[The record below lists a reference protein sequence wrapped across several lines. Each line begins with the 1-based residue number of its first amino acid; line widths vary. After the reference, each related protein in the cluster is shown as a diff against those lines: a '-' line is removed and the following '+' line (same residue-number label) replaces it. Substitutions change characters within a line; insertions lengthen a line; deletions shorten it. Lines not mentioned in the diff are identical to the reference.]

1 MVLEETKAAGPED
14 DGDTEEEE
22 EEDNPQDD
30 DSVGHRKL
38 VIVDQLP
45 TPPQDSRAQGEIE
58 RRLREEPACA
68 GHPGLASDSR
78 NVSGP
83 LSECCMCVRLSLW
96 QAGSCRC
103 RCG

>member
-45 TPPQDSRAQGEIE
+45 TPPHDSRAQGEIE
-58 RRLREEPACA
+58 KGACLC
-68 GHPGLASDSR
+68 PGWLSW
-78 NVSGP
+78 SGEWLKP
-83 LSECCMCVRLSLW
+83 SPW
-96 QAGSCRC
+96 TAY
-103 RCG
+103 